1 MPVMSTHKQSDMEK
15 RLKLLNIQLYGKEI
29 ESKNSLPKT
38 PLHQGFAG
46 QATNNVS
53 DFVYL
58 KKDLSKIV
66 LLASLAIGAE
76 LILYFSKL
84 LDKIK
89 FF

>member
-1 MPVMSTHKQSDMEK
+1 MPVKQTYKVSELEK
-15 RLKLLNIQLYGKEI
+15 RLTMLNLQLYGKKVQEGNSI
-29 ESKNSLPKT
+29 SKTTNHESKTTDNATDIASLK
-38 PLHQGFAG
+38 Q
-46 QATNNVS
+46 
-53 DFVYL
+53 
-58 KKDLSKIV
+58 DLSKIA